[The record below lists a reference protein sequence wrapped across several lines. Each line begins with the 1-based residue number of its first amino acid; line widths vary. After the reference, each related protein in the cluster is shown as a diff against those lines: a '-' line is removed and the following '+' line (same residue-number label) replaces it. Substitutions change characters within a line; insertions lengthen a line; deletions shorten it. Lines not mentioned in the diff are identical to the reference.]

1 MGNENIIN
9 KFCGCKEIEETDI
22 SKKDKV
28 SIINFNFELNIYS
41 PKKMK

>member
-9 KFCGCKEIEETDI
+9 KFCGCKEIEESDL
-22 SKKDKV
+22 SKKDQV
-28 SIINFNFELNIYS
+28 SIIKFNSNLNNYS

>member
-9 KFCGCKEIEETDI
+9 KFCGCKEIEESDL

-28 SIINFNFELNIYS
+28 SIIKFNSYLNICS
-41 PKKMK
+41 LKKMK

>member
-9 KFCGCKEIEETDI
+9 KFCGCKEIEESDL

-28 SIINFNFELNIYS
+28 SIIKFNFDLNIYS
-41 PKKMK
+41 LKKMK